1 MNLQNNE
8 NHMQKSLKQYTL
20 PLIQRPNFT
29 SYSYFVSESNAPAYK
44 LVEQWPNWPA
54 KRYVVYGPTG
64 YGKTHLGH
72 ILRDLTDGVFLQA
85 ALISQKTFENIQP
98 KTCYIVDDIH
108 EIQEPSQLFHF
119 YNLIVENECAGVY
132 LSNAAPGQYD
142 MGLPDL
148 NSRFR
153 SLALIELPQPDEA
166 LCKAIIKKVFSDLQI
181 TVGEEV
187 IDYMLGHMSRSLTDI
202 HRSIQLMNQTSLEQ
216 KRKITIPFIKELF
229 DIK

>member
-1 MNLQNNE
+1 
-8 NHMQKSLKQYTL
+8 MQKSLKQYTL
-20 PLIQRPNFT
+20 PLIQQPNFT
-29 SYSYFVSESNAPAYK
+29 SYSYFVSESNAPAYQ
-44 LVEQWPNWPA
+44 LVELWPHWPT

-72 ILRDLTDGVFLQA
+72 ILRDLTDGVFLSATQ
-85 ALISQKTFENIQP
+85 ITTQIFENIQP
-98 KTCYIVDDIH
+98 KTSYIVDDIND
-108 EIQEPSQLFHF
+108 IKEPPQLFHF
-119 YNLIVENECAGVY
+119 YNLTVENECAVVY
-132 LSNAAPGQYD
+132 LSNIAPGQYD

-153 SLALIELPQPDEA
+153 SLALIELPQPDEP

-181 TVGEEV
+181 TVGEEI

-202 HRSIQLMNQTSLEQ
+202 HESIQLMNQTSLEQ

-229 DIK
+229 NIK

>member
-1 MNLQNNE
+1 
-8 NHMQKSLKQYTL
+8 MQKSLKQYTL
-20 PLIQRPNFT
+20 PLIQQPNFT
-29 SYSYFVSESNAPAYK
+29 SYSYFVSESNAPAYQ
-44 LVEQWPNWPA
+44 LVALWPHWPT

-64 YGKTHLGH
+64 YGKTHFGH
-72 ILRDLTDGVFLQA
+72 ILRDLTNGVFLPATQ
-85 ALISQKTFENIQP
+85 LNSLVLENIQP

-119 YNLIVENECAGVY
+119 YNLTVENDCAAVY
-132 LSNAAPGQYD
+132 LSNFAPGQYD

-153 SLALIELPQPDEA
+153 SLALIELPQPDEP

-181 TVGEEV
+181 AVGEEV

-202 HRSIQLMNQTSLEQ
+202 HQSIQLMNQISLEQ

-229 DIK
+229 NIK